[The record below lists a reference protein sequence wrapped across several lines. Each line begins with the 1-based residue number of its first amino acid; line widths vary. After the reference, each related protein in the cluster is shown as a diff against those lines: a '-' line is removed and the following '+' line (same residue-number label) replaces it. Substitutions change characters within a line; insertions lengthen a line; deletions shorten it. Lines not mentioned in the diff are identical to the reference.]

1 LELQEGTRGS
11 ACFILEI
18 DMGPVSQDIIRRL
31 WRADTAKLRA
41 HLLRL
46 DTQSRHDRFGRGVS
60 DDFLIRYSENC
71 FSAGNLVF
79 GAFVDG
85 QLRGA
90 GELRSEDSIWTERA
104 PFAHRVLAEA
114 ALSVEE
120 AYRRHGMGERLLTR
134 IMRAAGNHGVETVEF
149 LCQADN
155 RPMRRLVAKFSPELH
170 FHAHEVTGRLIACRP
185 TPYSLWRE
193 ASQDV
198 ADLAAAIVDAQ
209 MRVLFPRRVSGN

>member
-60 DDFLIRYSENC
+60 DDFL
-71 FSAGNLVF
+71 
-79 GAFVDG
+79 
-85 QLRGA
+85 
-90 GELRSEDSIWTERA
+90 T
-104 PFAHRVLAEA
+104 
-114 ALSVEE
+114 
-120 AYRRHGMGERLLTR
+120 
-134 IMRAAGNHGVETVEF
+134 
-149 LCQADN
+149 
-155 RPMRRLVAKFSPELH
+155 ELH